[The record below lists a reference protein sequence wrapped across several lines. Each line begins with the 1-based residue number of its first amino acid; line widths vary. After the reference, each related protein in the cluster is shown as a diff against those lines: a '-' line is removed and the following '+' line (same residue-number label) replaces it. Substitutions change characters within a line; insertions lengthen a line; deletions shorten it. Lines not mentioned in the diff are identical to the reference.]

1 MRQSARPS
9 ARLRAKPSALYTLP
23 SVQYKRKLIVFS
35 LVSIAVIATSIYLQ
49 FNPWLLV
56 TEFHYVTELVGSMLP
71 PNFEILWSKEIGF
84 SVLETISMAFLGTL
98 FGGLIAIGLAF
109 LAASNTMPLRIVRM
123 MVRLVLSLQRVIP
136 GLIFILI
143 FVIAVGL
150 GPFAGM
156 LTLAFGTIG
165 TFGQLFTEII
175 ENTESAPA
183 EAIYSVGAS
192 RVQVIRYAIL
202 PQVFPSFIANFLY
215 SFDINMR
222 AAIALGIFGG
232 GGIGF
237 KLFLAMRVLH
247 YRDALALICFTILL
261 IILVEKL
268 SDYLRRRI
276 LGDGRLK

>member
-1 MRQSARPS
+1 MKHPD
-9 ARLRAKPSALYTLP
+9 LYTLP
-23 SVQYKRKLIVFS
+23 SVQYRRKAIV
-35 LVSIAVIATSIYLQ
+35 VSIVAIAVAGTCIYLQ

-56 TEFHYVTELVGSMLP
+56 TEFHYVTELIASMLP
-71 PNFEILWSKEIGF
+71 PNFEMLWSRDIAF
-84 SVLETISMAFLGTL
+84 SVLETVSMAFLGTL
-98 FGGLIAIGLAF
+98 FGGIIAIGLAF
-109 LAASNTMPLRIVRM
+109 LAAANTMPVRIVRI
-123 MVRLVLSLQRVIP
+123 MVRLVLSVQRVIP
-136 GLIFILI
+136 GLIIILI

-150 GPFAGM
+150 GAFAGM
-156 LTLAFGTIG
+156 LALVLGTVG

-175 ENTESAPA
+175 ENTENAPA

-192 RVQVIRYAIL
+192 RLQVIRYAIL

-247 YRDALALICFTILL
+247 YRDALALIFFTIVL